1 MAVPRAP
8 RIFSIFVAS
17 IIFQQR
23 LSAARENVQLPRC
36 PKIRQLAFEAEFSG
50 GGEKCERNVASAGR
64 GNSPVQG
71 IQISF
76 LRLLTLLIFPRPPL
90 FARSETNKARE
101 KAGESSRRRNK
112 GRSCLHILAGYEM
125 NKRPRKTVFL
135 RIFRW
140 QTRGNLVLLL
150 RTSNDALCK
159 SFFNKLQIL
168 MIYAG
173 WKCTRR
179 VKMARPLLQ
188 LLKIHIEILRF

>member
-101 KAGESSRRRNK
+101 KPANRRDEEIKDARVCIYWLATRWINVHGK
-112 GRSCLHILAGYEM
+112 LFSCGSFVGRREEISYYYYGRRTMLCV
-125 NKRPRKTVFL
+125 KVFL
-135 RIFRW
+135 I
-140 QTRGNLVLLL
+140 N
-150 RTSNDALCK
+150 C
-159 SFFNKLQIL
+159 
-168 MIYAG
+168 
-173 WKCTRR
+173 
-179 VKMARPLLQ
+179 
-188 LLKIHIEILRF
+188 RF

>member
-1 MAVPRAP
+1 MAVPCAP

-23 LSAARENVQLPRC
+23 LSAARENVQLPRF
-36 PKIRQLAFEAEFSG
+36 PKIRQLAFEAEFSE
-50 GGEKCERNVASAGR
+50 GGEKCERNVAR
-64 GNSPVQG
+64 GNSPAQG

-90 FARSETNKARE
+90 FARSETNKTTE
-101 KAGESSRRRNK
+101 EAGESSRRRNK
-112 GRSCLHILAGYEM
+112 GSSCLHIPAGYEM

-140 QTRGNLVLLL
+140 RTRRNLVLLL

-159 SFFNKLQIL
+159 SFF
-168 MIYAG
+168 
-173 WKCTRR
+173 
-179 VKMARPLLQ
+179 
-188 LLKIHIEILRF
+188 

>member
-101 KAGESSRRRNK
+101 KTGESSRRRNK

-179 VKMARPLLQ
+179 VKMARPLLH